1 MKLQVLQENLEKAV
15 STTSRFASTR
25 AQLPVLGNILLTTKK
40 SKIYI
45 SSTNLEI
52 SASVQVGAKIEEEGE
67 VSIPAKVISELVAN
81 LPKETITLSA
91 EKEQLKVST
100 SGFSSTILGMNSS
113 DFPKIPNSI
122 DKEKAMSFSQDE
134 LVKALSQ
141 VLFATSTDETRPVL
155 TGVLFQFKKNTI
167 SLVATDGFR
176 LSRKNLT
183 VKIEEDMS
191 VQDGSASGRK
201 TLIIP
206 KTVLGEIS
214 RTISEDENIF
224 LGVHDK
230 EKQVI
235 FGMGDTILSSRLL
248 EGEYPDFEKII
259 PKELPIKV
267 LVDKE
272 EFMRAVKLASIFARE
287 SANIV
292 KIKVLKDSV
301 KVSAES
307 GSAGSQ
313 ETEVDAKIEGLSDGK
328 KDFEIAFNYKF
339 VEDFIHSVVGEEIK
353 MEFSGVS
360 TAVVFTD
367 STDESYLHLIM
378 PVKIQS

>member
-1 MKLQVLQENLEKAV
+1 MKFQILQENLEKGIAI
-15 STTSRFASTR
+15 TSRFASTR
-25 AQLPVLGNILLTTKK
+25 AQLPILGNILLTTKK
-40 SKIYI
+40 SKVYF

-52 SASVQVGAKIEEEGE
+52 SASVQAGAKIEEEGE
-67 VSIPAKVISELVAN
+67 ISIPAKVVSELVTN
-81 LPKETITLSA
+81 LPHETITLSA

-100 SGFSSTILGMNSS
+100 SGFSSTVLGMNSS
-113 DFPKIPNSI
+113 DFPKVPNSI
-122 DKEKAMSFSQDE
+122 DKEKAMSFSQEE
-134 LVKALSQ
+134 LAKALSQ

-155 TGVLFQFKKNTI
+155 TGVLFQFKKKVL

-183 VKIEEDMS
+183 TKTGDMS
-191 VQDGSASGRK
+191 LRAGK
-201 TLIIP
+201 THEDIVIP
-206 KTVLGEIS
+206 KTVLGELS
-214 RTISEDENIF
+214 RTESDDENIL
-224 LGVHDK
+224 LGIQDK
-230 EKQVI
+230 EKQVV
-235 FGMGDTILSSRLL
+235 FGMGDTVLSSRLL

-272 EFMRAVKLASIFARE
+272 ELMRAVKLASIFARE

-301 KVSAES
+301 KISAES

-313 ETEVDAKIEGLSDGK
+313 ETEVDVKTEGVGVSK
-328 KDFEIAFNYKF
+328 KEFEIAFNYRF
-339 VEDFIHSVVGEEIK
+339 LEDFIHSVLGEEIK

-360 TAVVFTD
+360 TAAVFTD

>member
-1 MKLQVLQENLEKAV
+1 MKLQILQENLEKAI

-25 AQLPVLGNILLTTKK
+25 AQLPVLGNILLTTQK
-40 SKIYI
+40 SKVYI

-67 VSIPAKVISELVAN
+67 VSVPAKVISELIAN

-91 EKEQLKVST
+91 EKEQLKVSV
-100 SGFSSTILGMNSS
+100 SGFTSTILGINTS
-113 DFPKIPNSI
+113 DFPKVPNSI
-122 DKEKAMSFSQDE
+122 NKEKAMSFSQGE
-134 LVKALSQ
+134 LIKALAQ
-141 VLFATSTDETRPVL
+141 VLFASSSDETRPVL
-155 TGVLFQFKKNTI
+155 TGVLFQFKKNI
-167 SLVATDGFR
+167 LSLVATDGFR
-176 LSRKNLT
+176 LSRKNLIIKT
-183 VKIEEDMS
+183 EEK
-191 VQDGSASGRK
+191 AHENI
-201 TLIIP
+201 IIP
-206 KTVLGEIS
+206 KTILGEFS
-214 RTISEDENIF
+214 RTESDDENIL
-224 LGVHDK
+224 LGIQDK

-259 PKELPIKV
+259 PKELLIKV

-272 EFMRAVKLASIFARE
+272 EFLRAVKLASIFARE

-292 KIKVLKDSV
+292 KIKVLKDSI

-313 ETEVDAKIEGLSDGK
+313 ETEVDAKIEGPETSLGSKNG
-328 KDFEIAFNYKF
+328 FEIAFNYRF
-339 VEDFIHSVVGEEIK
+339 LEDFIHSVVGEEIK

-360 TAVVFTD
+360 SAAVFTD
-367 STDESYLHLIM
+367 SPDESYLHLIM
-378 PVKIQS
+378 PVKI

>member
-1 MKLQVLQENLEKAV
+1 MKLQILQENLEKAV
-15 STTSRFASTR
+15 TTTSRFASTR
-25 AQLPVLGNILLTTKK
+25 AQLPILGNILLTTKK
-40 SKIYI
+40 SKVYF

-52 SASVQVGAKIEEEGE
+52 SASVKVGAKIEEEGE
-67 VSIPAKVISELVAN
+67 VSIPAKVVSELVAN
-81 LPKETITLSA
+81 LPHETITLSA

-122 DKEKAMSFSQDE
+122 DKEKAMSFSQE
-134 LVKALSQ
+134 GLVKALAQ

-155 TGVLFQFKKNTI
+155 TGVLFQFKKNTL

-183 VKIEEDMS
+183 IKTEEKIPED
-191 VQDGSASGRK
+191 VV
-201 TLIIP
+201 IP
-206 KTVLGEIS
+206 KTVLGELS
-214 RTISEDENIF
+214 RTISDDENVL
-224 LGVHDK
+224 LGVQDK

-235 FGMGDTILSSRLL
+235 FGVGDTILSSRLL

-272 EFMRAVKLASIFARE
+272 ELMRAVKLASIFARE

-313 ETEVDAKIEGLSDGK
+313 ETEVDAKVEGSGVGQ

-360 TAVVFTD
+360 TAAVFTD

-378 PVKIQS
+378 PVKIQG